1 MNIHLNIKVFGRVQ
15 KVGFR
20 SFARQTAIEYGIK
33 GIVRNERDGSVYVEI
48 EATQM
53 KTDLFLEWCYK
64 GSPLSKVTKIDIEAS
79 EMKGYKS
86 FEIQ

>member
-15 KVGFR
+15 MVGFR

-33 GIVRNERDGSVYVEI
+33 GFVKNHQDGSVYIEI

-53 KTDLFLEWCYK
+53 KTDLFLECCYQ
-64 GSPLSKVTKIDIEAS
+64 GSPLSKVTKINIEAA
-79 EMKGYKS
+79 ELKGYKI

>member
-20 SFARQTAIEYGIK
+20 SFAKQTAIEYGIK
-33 GIVRNERDGSVYVEI
+33 GFVKNQQDGSVYIEI

-53 KTDLFLEWCYK
+53 KTDLFLEWCYQ
-64 GSPLSKVTKIDIEAS
+64 GSPLSKVKKINIEAG
-79 EMKGYKS
+79 ELKKYKS
-86 FEIQ
+86 FEII

>member
-1 MNIHLNIKVFGRVQ
+1 MNIHLNIIIFGRVQ

-20 SFARQTAIEYGIK
+20 SFAKQKAIEYGIK
-33 GIVRNERDGSVYVEI
+33 GFIRNEENGSVYIEI

-53 KTDLFLEWCYK
+53 KTDLFLEWCYQ

-79 EMKGYKS
+79 KLNGYKS
-86 FEIQ
+86 FEIH

>member
-20 SFARQTAIEYGIK
+20 AFAQRTAIEYGIK
-33 GIVRNERDGSVYVEI
+33 GFVKNLDDGSVYMEVE
-48 EATQM
+48 TSQM

-64 GSPLSKVTKIDIEAS
+64 GSPLSKVTKINVEAS
-79 EMKGYKS
+79 ALKGFTN
-86 FEIQ
+86 FEIL

>member
-20 SFARQTAIEYGIK
+20 SFARQMAIEYGIK
-33 GIVRNERDGSVYVEI
+33 GFVKNQSDGSVYIEI

-53 KTDLFLEWCYK
+53 KTDLFLEWCYQ
-64 GSPLSKVTKIDIEAS
+64 GSPLSRVTKINIEAS
-79 EMKGYKS
+79 ELKGYKS